1 MTAQA
6 NGLIEWKIPMFLIDT
21 DILIYS
27 LKNNETVNKNLK
39 LHSNSPM
46 VISVI
51 TQGELLYGAYKSK
64 QKIANLGKV
73 HQIAD
78 IFPVIEISTSI
89 IDTFAH
95 LKEDLSQKGITIDDF
110 DLLIGAT
117 ALSMNFSMV
126 TNNEKHYKKI
136 PDLDVVNWAK

>member
-1 MTAQA
+1 
-6 NGLIEWKIPMFLIDT
+6 MFLIDT

-27 LKNNETVNKNLK
+27 LKNNEIVNNNFK

-46 VISVI
+46 AISVI
-51 TQGELLYGAYKSK
+51 THGELLYGAYKSK

-73 HQIAD
+73 HQIVN

-95 LKEDLSQKGITIDDF
+95 LKADLSQKSIVIDDF

-117 ALSMNFSMV
+117 ALSMNYSIV

-136 PDLDVVNWAK
+136 PELDVVNWAK

>member
-1 MTAQA
+1 VTAQA

-95 LKEDLSQKGITIDDF
+95 LKADLSQKGITIDDF